1 MVKLL
6 TAATDE
12 KYSEEKGSGCR
23 VPGEGRIELVKTLL
37 AKAGPDDGQRP

>member
-12 KYSEEKGSGCR
+12 KYSEEKGSGCTT
-23 VPGEGRIELVKTLL
+23 PGAGRIELVKTLQ
-37 AKAGPDDGQRP
+37 AGPDDRQRP